1 MRAAADEYAAIS
13 TVASETFFSGE
24 RSRFEI
30 EQCFKKLFLPFRTYK
45 CDGPAIHLL
54 ITTEKALNA
63 ECVR

>member
-13 TVASETFFSGE
+13 TVASETFFSRE
-24 RSRFEI
+24 RSRFGI

-54 ITTEKALNA
+54 IIVDDSQNA